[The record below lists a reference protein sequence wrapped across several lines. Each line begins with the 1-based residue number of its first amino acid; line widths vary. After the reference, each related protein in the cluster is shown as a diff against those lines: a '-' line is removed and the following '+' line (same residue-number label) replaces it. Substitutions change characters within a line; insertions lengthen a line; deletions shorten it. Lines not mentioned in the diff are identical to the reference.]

1 MTWDKLENTHD
12 VTTDALELKNEDE
25 TPDAYAIMRAK
36 TGWQPALNSD
46 ESVIF
51 NFMFS
56 IETGYAYAN
65 DS

>member
-12 VTTDALELKNEDE
+12 VTTEALELKNED
-25 TPDAYAIMRAK
+25 DIFQVYAMMRAK

-46 ESVIF
+46 ESVIV

-56 IETGYAYAN
+56 IETGNAYTN
-65 DS
+65 NS